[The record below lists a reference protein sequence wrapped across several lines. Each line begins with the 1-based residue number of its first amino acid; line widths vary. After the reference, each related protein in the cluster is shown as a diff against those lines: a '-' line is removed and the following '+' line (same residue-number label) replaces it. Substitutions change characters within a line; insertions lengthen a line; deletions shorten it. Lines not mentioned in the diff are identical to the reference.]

1 MPSRS
6 TAIALFYLAIT
17 TSIEFFYTI
26 KTQLI
31 AMFFFALQNDKA
43 TVVYFQI
50 FGVAILYILLI
61 AGFFYSAVGML
72 RQKRYGRRLGLVLS
86 SLNLVIMFSAEY
98 SHWEA
103 GMFDIIEIVISAF
116 IIFSIIMLATSKQH
130 RLG

>member
-1 MPSRS
+1 MRLRFNIHPGFP
-6 TAIALFYLAIT
+6 IIGHLFY
-17 TSIEFFYTI
+17 
-26 KTQLI
+26 
-31 AMFFFALQNDKA
+31 A
-43 TVVYFQI
+43 TW
-50 FGVAILYILLI
+50 G
-61 AGFFYSAVGML
+61 L